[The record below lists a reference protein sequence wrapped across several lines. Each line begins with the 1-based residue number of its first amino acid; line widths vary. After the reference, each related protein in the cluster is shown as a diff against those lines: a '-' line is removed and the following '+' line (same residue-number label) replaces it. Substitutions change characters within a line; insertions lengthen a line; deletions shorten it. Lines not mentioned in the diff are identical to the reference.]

1 MNENLACLYKFYLAP
16 DKMNIKLAKELPD
29 VLFKH
34 QIMSDQPGIVNVIV
48 TMREINK
55 EFSYP
60 MTEGKAFVDIF
71 MDEYNIAF
79 EDAEGNRYMRS
90 VEYEINKLLDEEEFV
105 QACLEMHPDNGKILM
120 NRSEK
125 ALKYQ
130 MVDDNSVEVFK
141 RTLRISS
148 IRDEY
153 RRNILKNLI
162 DIFYENYEGE
172 TLEKYMV
179 RLDIHLL
186 G

>member
-1 MNENLACLYKFYLAP
+1 
-16 DKMNIKLAKELPD
+16 
-29 VLFKH
+29 
-34 QIMSDQPGIVNVIV
+34 
-48 TMREINK
+48 
-55 EFSYP
+55 

-90 VEYEINKLLDEEEFV
+90 VEYEIKKLMDEEEFV

-153 RRNILKNLI
+153 RKNILKNLI

-186 G
+186 GEEERANIIDYYIQRYLWLRWYREQAVNASDIPDDPKRRLQGRGASS